1 MAVTTTTM
9 LKYLFAIEKKKHQGL
24 MLVEWG
30 MMIYAAITLV
40 LMLVFYTRLQNPLS
54 MLALRIQ
61 SVLMVLAL
69 WWIYRMIP
77 CRFIMLLRVICQIVL
92 LATWYPDTY
101 EFNRLL
107 PNLDH
112 HFAGYEQALFGCQPA
127 LLFSR
132 NFASAWVSEPL
143 TLGYVSYY
151 PMMVFI
157 SFYYFFYK
165 YEQFL
170 KAAFVIVISFFVLY
184 LVFIFLPV
192 AGPQYYYLAAGTDQI
207 AQGIFPNIGHYFE
220 THSECL
226 PIPGYHD
233 GVFYK
238 ILAFAHNAGERPTA
252 AFPSS
257 HMGVTTVMVL
267 LAHDSKN
274 RKMFWTM
281 LVLTVLM
288 FFATFYIQAHYV
300 IDAIAGVF
308 SGIILY
314 FLTSAVY
321 KLFPKIP

>member
-1 MAVTTTTM
+1 MKF
-9 LKYLFAIEKKKHQGL
+9 LKNLFIIEKKPHKGLIMAEWAMVAYVVFTLLL
-24 MLVEWG
+24 MLF
-30 MMIYAAITLV
+30 T
-40 LMLVFYTRLQNPLS
+40 YTRLQNPVS
-54 MLALRIQ
+54 MLWLRFQ
-61 SVLMVLAL
+61 SVMMMAAL
-69 WWIYRMIP
+69 WAVYRMIP
-77 CRFIMLLRVICQIVL
+77 CRMTMCIRVIAQLTL
-92 LATWYPDTY
+92 LSSWYPETF
-101 EFNRLL
+101 EFNRIM

-112 HFAGYEQALFGCQPA
+112 HFAAFEQQLFGCQPA
-127 LLFSR
+127 LLFSER
-132 NFASAWVSEPL
+132 FPSPVVSELL
-143 TLGYVSYY
+143 TMGYVSYY
-151 PMMVFI
+151 PMMAI
-157 SFYYFFYK
+157 LLLYYFFHQ
-165 YEQFL
+165 YEHSL
-170 KAAFVIVISFFVLY
+170 KASFLVIGSFFVFY
-184 LVFIFLPV
+184 VIFIFLPV
-192 AGPQYYYLAAGTDQI
+192 SGPQYYYMAVGTDQI

-238 ILAFAHNAGERPTA
+238 LLVFAHNAGERPTA